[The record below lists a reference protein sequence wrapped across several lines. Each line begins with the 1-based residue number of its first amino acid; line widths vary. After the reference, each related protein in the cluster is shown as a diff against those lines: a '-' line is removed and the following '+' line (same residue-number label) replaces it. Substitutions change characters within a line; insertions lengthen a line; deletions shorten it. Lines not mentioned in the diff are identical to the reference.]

1 MGKGQSVTP
10 YVLKYLD
17 THVGETV
24 FLADMATALKF
35 KPSQIQSVMTRM
47 NADPQE
53 DLEIV
58 SRGQAWRYRGHYT
71 EAEVPSTTANDPRLF
86 DEIGVTRDGA
96 LIIQDVEG
104 RLYRATE
111 L

>member
-1 MGKGQSVTP
+1 M
-10 YVLKYLD
+10 
-17 THVGETV
+17 
-24 FLADMATALKF
+24 FLADMASALKF
-35 KPSQIQSVMTRM
+35 KPTQIQSVMTRM

-58 SRGQAWRYRGHYT
+58 SRGQAWRYRGHFM
-71 EAEVPSTTANDPRLF
+71 EVAPGPNETKDPRLF

-104 RLYRATE
+104 KLYRATE